1 MRVGHT
7 HPLVSEVDSGS
18 NLPFSCGDNYHALG
32 EGQDEVKLGREKIRG
47 VDQWAGGKKG
57 VIGRETGTYGSSGRL
72 PAARGRVKEMGAV
85 HGRCGGGVGAAKHRA
100 GQGGPPRLRIRHST
114 TTARAAVGYRW
125 LVFTLETGSSRP
137 RLGAIARLGM
147 KSWELQVAHS
157 AMLS

>member
-1 MRVGHT
+1 
-7 HPLVSEVDSGS
+7 
-18 NLPFSCGDNYHALG
+18 
-32 EGQDEVKLGREKIRG
+32 
-47 VDQWAGGKKG
+47 

-125 LVFTLETGSSRP
+125 LPLAGIHARDGLLKAEAGSYCSIGEEE
-137 RLGAIARLGM
+137 LGAAGRTFCHAVIA
-147 KSWELQVAHS
+147 A
-157 AMLS
+157 AT